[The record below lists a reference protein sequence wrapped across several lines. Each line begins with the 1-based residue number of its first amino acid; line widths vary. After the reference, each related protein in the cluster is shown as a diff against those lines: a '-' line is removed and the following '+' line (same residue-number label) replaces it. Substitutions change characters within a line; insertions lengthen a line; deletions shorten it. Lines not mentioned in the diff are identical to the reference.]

1 MSGPLPRR
9 TFLSLTTLA
18 AVSSLLP
25 RAARATPTPDVPD
38 RGRLAVQPFDMRAVR
53 LRPGP
58 VLDALETNR
67 RFLLA
72 LDPDRLLHMFRVTA
86 GLPSTAAPLGGWEA
100 PDNELRGHFTG
111 HYMSACALLWAQ
123 TGDPTIR
130 ERGIRVASGLAQCQ
144 AAIGSGYLSAFPEEM
159 FDRLRAGKP
168 AWAPFYTLHKIMA
181 GLLDTADLSS
191 DRAALDTLR
200 GMATWVERWTH
211 PLDAAQ
217 MAQILEREYGG
228 MNELLY
234 NLSAVSGEP
243 RWRALAQRFNRE
255 RVFAP
260 LAAQRD
266 ELQGL
271 HVNTTIPQIIGAAR
285 GYELTG
291 NARQRNVSEFF
302 WHTVAEQRC
311 YCTGGTSNGESW
323 NTPPGVLARELSGY
337 TEESC
342 VTYNMQKLTRHAYC
356 WTADTRLADYYERTY
371 YNGILGVQHPA
382 DGNKLYYLPLASGY
396 WKLFGTPLH
405 DFWCCTGSM
414 SESFAKLGDSIYFH
428 DQSGVYVNLFVPSEL
443 NWAERGVRLV
453 LDTRFPEEDTLR
465 LTVLG
470 ARAARFAVH
479 IRVPY
484 WTAGATISL
493 NGSLL
498 PGSVQ
503 SGGYFTIERRW
514 SVGDVLSVQLPMR
527 LHAAPMPDD
536 SSLMAVMYG
545 PLVLAARLGTAGLTA
560 DNLRAGPTQ
569 PRKVPEYAGE
579 PLAVA
584 PIVAGSRDPSAWLR
598 PIATRTLEFSTV
610 GQKSE
615 LTLVPL
621 NRIFDER
628 YAVYFNVVTPGPE
641 RVAREQRALPDAM
654 TGTDS

>member
-1 MSGPLPRR
+1 
-9 TFLSLTTLA
+9 
-18 AVSSLLP
+18 
-25 RAARATPTPDVPD
+25 
-38 RGRLAVQPFDMRAVR
+38 VQPFNLQAVR

-123 TGDPTIR
+123 TGDQTIR
-130 ERGIRVASGLAQCQ
+130 ERGVHVASELARCQ
-144 AAIGSGYLSAFPEEM
+144 AAIGSGYVSAFPEEL
-159 FDRLRAGKP
+159 FDRLRAGQP

-181 GLLDTADLSS
+181 GLLDTATLST
-191 DRAALDTLR
+191 DQAALDTLLK
-200 GMATWVERWTH
+200 MANWVERWTA

-217 MAQILEREYGG
+217 MAKVLEREFGG

-234 NLSAVSGEP
+234 NLAAVSGDS
-243 RWRALAQRFNRE
+243 RWQSLALRFDRE
-255 RVFAP
+255 HTFAP

-285 GYELTG
+285 GFEVTDST
-291 NARQRNVSEFF
+291 RQRRVAEFF
-302 WHTVAEQRC
+302 WHTVAERRC

-323 NTPPGVLARELSGY
+323 NTPPGALAHELSGY

-342 VTYNMQKLTRHAYC
+342 VTYNMQKLTRHVYC
-356 WTADTRLADYYERTY
+356 WTGDSHLADYYERTF

-414 SESFAKLGDSIYFH
+414 AESFAKLGDSIYFH
-428 DQSGVYVNLFVPSEL
+428 DDSGIYVNLFVPSEL
-443 NWAERGVRLV
+443 TWAKRGVRLA
-453 LDTRFPEEDTLR
+453 LDTRFPEEDTVR
-465 LTVLG
+465 VTVLR
-470 ARAARFAVH
+470 ARQSRFALHV
-479 IRVPY
+479 RVPY
-484 WTAGATISL
+484 WTEGASISL
-493 NGSLL
+493 NGKPF
-498 PGSVQ
+498 PGSER
-503 SGGYFTIERRW
+503 SGGYFKLERPW
-514 SVGDVLSVQLPMR
+514 SEGDVLIVRLPMQ

-536 SSLMAVMYG
+536 ASVVAVMYG
-545 PLVLAARLGTAGLTA
+545 PLVLAARLGATGLTP
-560 DNLRAGPTQ
+560 DNLRAAPTL
-569 PRKVPEYAGE
+569 PRKVPEFAGE
-579 PLAVA
+579 PLGVA
-584 PIVAGSRDPSAWLR
+584 PIVARSREPSSWLR
-598 PIATRTLEFSTV
+598 PVAGRALEFSTV
-610 GQKSE
+610 GQKND

-628 YAVYFNVVTPGPE
+628 YAVYFNMAAPDPAISQG
-641 RVAREQRALPDAM
+641 VANISR
-654 TGTDS
+654 S